1 MWRIFQ
7 NALVVDSNMQ
17 RKGINLA
24 SRCVCCLSPSMEIL
38 EHLLIYSYLA
48 KSVRS
53 YYLAW
58 VHKQIDV
65 YSVRHCI
72 HSWMHGVSLR
82 AQCGYTVLGVIIFDV
97 SSNTLFEL

>member
-65 YSVRHCI
+65 YSVMLEIWVQHKGREIFC
-72 HSWMHGVSLR
+72 R
-82 AQCGYTVLGVIIFDV
+82 RETFIIWLDV
-97 SSNTLFEL
+97 S